1 MSGREKQGAGEKPTA
16 GERAREMADDAG
28 QGIMRAGRAI
38 WGKVK
43 DVAEATDLDLAGKA
57 TLDALSN
64 VKDYVKLEKLNL
76 SHNPLLRDRD
86 LSSLVSVRTLQHLD
100 LGFNTGLTD
109 AGLAHIAGNRNLKH
123 LNLENTL
130 ITGVAFSAMPAL
142 PIAQLVLRNADRL
155 GVPQLA
161 HLAKFTQLERLDLSR
176 NEQITDAA
184 LPHLKRLTNLRE
196 LDLRGTSL
204 SDSAVAEL
212 KTALP
217 EARIRK

>member
-1 MSGREKQGAGEKPTA
+1 MSGREKPTA
-16 GERAREMADDAG
+16 GEKAKEIADDAG
-28 QGIMRAGRAI
+28 QAVSRIGRSI

-57 TLDALSN
+57 TVDALGK

-76 SHNPLLRDRD
+76 SHNPLLKDAD
-86 LSSLVSVRTLQHLD
+86 LRSLVSVKTLQHLD
-100 LGFNTGLTD
+100 LGFNPGLTD
-109 AGLAHIAGNRNLKH
+109 AGLAHISGNRNLKH

-142 PIAQLVLRNADRL
+142 PIVNLVLKNADRL

-161 HLAKFTQLERLDLSR
+161 HLSKFTDLQRLDLSQ
-176 NEQITDAA
+176 NAQITDAA
-184 LPHLKRLTNLRE
+184 LPHLKRLTGLKD

-204 SDSAVAEL
+204 SQTAVAEL
-212 KTALP
+212 QRALP
-217 EARIRK
+217 NARIRK